1 MRAKRIARGV
11 EFAPARNR
19 ASAYSPRSQ
28 RRWKTISI
36 WRSKKFQQ
44 NAPRHF
50 HLPITGLF
58 FSRFP
63 RPCTAIGILGPL
75 ARTSLPLPDVPFSST
90 YCANSS
96 NVATTAILDGHSAS
110 EERKRVRRRTEEPE
124 SGKNKLGE
132 DEPESKRG
140 AARRGN

>member
-1 MRAKRIARGV
+1 MP
-11 EFAPARNR
+11 APIR
-19 ASAYSPRSQ
+19 PG
-28 RRWKTISI
+28 RRENDEKQ
-36 WRSKKFQQ
+36 FQS
-44 NAPRHF
+44 
-50 HLPITGLF
+50 GEVKS
-58 FSRFP
+58 FSRTLLLATSISLLLAYFSLVFP
-63 RPCTAIGILGPL
+63 VPAPPSVYLGPL

-140 AARRGN
+140 AARKLN